1 LYKFQAKSK
10 KSKKSKKKKRKKK
23 KKKIAVR
30 DIGGPDRSSHYLSR
44 LFIEQL

>member
-1 LYKFQAKSK
+1 MYKFQAKSK
-10 KSKKSKKKKRKKK
+10 KSKKSKKKK